1 LDKNLFESKEIPQ
14 FQSFIYS
21 TCLEGFENK
30 TLDKTTLTD
39 HSGPEVKEQL
49 LEIWQICY
57 NTDLIRMRM
66 VKARLICKRGGE
78 EPAESF

>member
-1 LDKNLFESKEIPQ
+1 LNPKKYHNFSLI
-14 FQSFIYS
+14 IYS

-30 TLDKTTLTD
+30 TLDKTLTD

-49 LEIWQICY
+49 LEIWQKY
-57 NTDLIRMRM
+57 VNTDLIRMRM

>member
-1 LDKNLFESKEIPQ
+1 LNPKKNHNFSLI
-14 FQSFIYS
+14 IYS

-49 LEIWQICY
+49 LEIWQKY
-57 NTDLIRMRM
+57 VNTDLIRMRM
-66 VKARLICKRGGE
+66 VKARLICMRGGK

>member
-30 TLDKTTLTD
+30 TLDKTLKD